1 MNEWKQ
7 FFNEW
12 QAEQYEDYCF
22 TKDTLNEIAFLMEEL
37 NVPAGAAI
45 LDVGCGTGRHA
56 IALAERGFT
65 VTGVD
70 LSPYMLARARNA
82 AECTG
87 VTLRLIECNAMD
99 ISFENEF
106 DAAIC
111 LCEGALTL
119 LGSDDDPFERDQ
131 QVLNN
136 ICRALKP
143 GGKFIT
149 TVLNAYRKIRELSDE
164 DVAAGKLDPVTL
176 VEKMTE
182 TVETD
187 DGPLELTVH
196 ERGYTPPEFIRMLTC
211 AGFTVD
217 HIYGGTAG
225 DWGRRTV
232 KLDEMEFMAITHT

>member
-1 MNEWKQ
+1 
-7 FFNEW
+7 
-12 QAEQYEDYCF
+12 
-22 TKDTLNEIAFLMEEL
+22 
-37 NVPAGAAI
+37 
-45 LDVGCGTGRHA
+45 
-56 IALAERGFT
+56 
-65 VTGVD
+65 
-70 LSPYMLARARNA
+70 MLAQARNA

-87 VTLRLIECNAMD
+87 VTLQLIECNAMD
-99 ISFENEF
+99 ILFENEF

-131 QVLNN
+131 QVLTN

-149 TVLNAYRKIRELSDE
+149 TVLNAYRKIREATDE

-176 VEKMTE
+176 VEAMVE

-187 DGPLELTVH
+187 NGPLDLIVH

-225 DWGRRTV
+225 DWGRRQV